1 MNKCGGRTDV
11 INFLYLD
18 EDLSDIKLTVFKMM
32 IFTAEETSQEKGG
45 GKVFRQKLPASS
57 PLGEPS
63 PRSLPIKLKKHAW
76 NFQVDCLSTVMHDY
90 TGSFVLETRRRL
102 RLGFYAN
109 WAPNSWALG
118 PILSGTAHR
127 PALPYPFVCHTIES
141 KLPHR
146 L

>member
-1 MNKCGGRTDV
+1 MWGPNRRHQP
-11 INFLYLD
+11 FFYMD

-109 WAPNSWALG
+109 WAPNSWAHFAWNRASPG
-118 PILSGTAHR
+118 
-127 PALPYPFVCHTIES
+127 PALSV
-141 KLPHR
+141 R
-146 L
+146 LSHY

>member
-1 MNKCGGRTDV
+1 MGTVNKCGGRTDV

-76 NFQVDCLSTVMHDY
+76 NFQVDCLFTSMHDY
-90 TGSFVLETRRRL
+90 TGCICFR
-102 RLGFYAN
+102 N
-109 WAPNSWALG
+109 
-118 PILSGTAHR
+118 
-127 PALPYPFVCHTIES
+127 
-141 KLPHR
+141 
-146 L
+146 